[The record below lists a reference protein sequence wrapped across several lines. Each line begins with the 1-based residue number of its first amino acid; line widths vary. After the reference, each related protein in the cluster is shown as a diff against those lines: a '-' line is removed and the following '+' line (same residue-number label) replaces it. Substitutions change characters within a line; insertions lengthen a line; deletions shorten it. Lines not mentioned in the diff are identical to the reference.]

1 MAVIVANR
9 PTRCTVENFGQNM
22 RIPLVAGNWKL
33 NKTVVEAYKLVSE
46 MLPGLR
52 LVKRVEKLI
61 CPPFTALMSVSRLLK
76 DTDVSLGAQNMT
88 WEEQG
93 AFTGEISP
101 RMLAEFC
108 QYVILGHSERRAYF
122 GETEELINRK
132 VCAALTHKLKPI
144 VCVGETL
151 EENEAGVAA
160 EVVSRQV
167 RDCLVGAEILTA
179 SQLVIAYEPVWA
191 IGTGRAATAD
201 GVNTFIRNAIRPVV
215 AGLFGEGVSQGIRV
229 LYGGSV
235 NASNAGDFFRQTE
248 IDGALVGG
256 ASLKAKSFISIV
268 EAAQGAW

>member
-1 MAVIVANR
+1 
-9 PTRCTVENFGQNM
+9 M
-22 RIPLVAGNWKL
+22 RTPLVAGNWKL
-33 NKTVVEAYKLVSE
+33 NKTVIEAYKLVSE

-52 LVKRVEKLI
+52 MVRGVEKLV
-61 CPPFTALMSVSRLLK
+61 CPPFTALMAISRQLK
-76 DTDVSLGAQNMT
+76 DTDIAVGAQNMT

-122 GETEELINRK
+122 GETDETINRK
-132 VCAALTHKLKPI
+132 FRAALPHKLRPI

-160 EVVSRQV
+160 EVVSQQV
-167 RDCLVGAEILTA
+167 RECLEGANVIA
-179 SQLVIAYEPVWA
+179 ANQLVIAYEPVWA
-191 IGTGRAATAD
+191 IGTGRAATAE

-215 AGLFGEGVSQGIRV
+215 AGLFGEEISQGIRV

-235 NASNAGDFFRQTE
+235 TPSNAGEFFRQTE

-256 ASLKAKSFISIV
+256 ASLKAKTFVDIA
-268 EAAQGAW
+268 EAAQGST

>member
-1 MAVIVANR
+1 
-9 PTRCTVENFGQNM
+9 M

-33 NKTVVEAYKLVSE
+33 NKTVVGAYKLVAE

-52 LVKRVEKLI
+52 MIQGVEKLV
-61 CPPFTALMSVSRLLK
+61 CPPFTALMAVSRLLK
-76 DTDVSLGAQNMT
+76 DTDISLGAQNMT
-88 WEEQG
+88 WEEEG
-93 AFTGEISP
+93 AFTGEISA

-122 GETEELINRK
+122 SETDEIVNRK
-132 VCAALTHKLKPI
+132 VRVALTHKLRPI

-151 EENEAGVAA
+151 EENEAGIAA
-160 EVVSRQV
+160 GVVSKQV
-167 RDCLVGAEILTA
+167 RDCLKGTEIITA

-191 IGTGRAATAD
+191 IGTGRAATAE

-215 AGLFGEGVSQGIRV
+215 AGLFGEEVSRGVRV

-235 NASNAGDFFRQTE
+235 TPSNAGEFFRQTE

-256 ASLKAKSFISIV
+256 ASLKAKSFVDIA
-268 EAAQGAW
+268 EAAQRVL

>member
-1 MAVIVANR
+1 
-9 PTRCTVENFGQNM
+9 M

-33 NKTVVEAYKLVSE
+33 NKTVIEAYKLISE

-52 LVKRVEKLI
+52 TVKGVEKLV
-61 CPPFTALMSVSRLLK
+61 CPPFTALMAVSRLLK
-76 DTDVSLGAQNMT
+76 DTDISLGAQNMI

-122 GETEELINRK
+122 GETDETINRK
-132 VCAALTHKLKPI
+132 VCAALTHKLRPI

-160 EVVSRQV
+160 EVVSQQV
-167 RDCLVGAEILTA
+167 RDCLKGAEVFTA
-179 SQLVIAYEPVWA
+179 SQMVVAYEPVWA
-191 IGTGRAATAD
+191 IGTGRAATAE

-215 AGLFGEGVSQGIRV
+215 AGLFGEEISQGIRV

-235 NASNAGDFFRQTE
+235 TPSNAGEFFRQTE

-256 ASLKAKSFISIV
+256 ASLKAKSFVDIA
-268 EAAQGAW
+268 EAAQGST